1 MTKVKVS
8 EVKKHLKSYSNENLI
23 RLIVEL
29 SKTRKEAQS
38 FLAAEVQGE
47 AAVAE
52 LHKEVKTQIQNA
64 FFPRKGE
71 PKLRLSQAKKAISNF
86 AKYTDDQFL
95 KTDLM
100 LYYVELGTEFT
111 VAYGDIDGP
120 FYYSLATM
128 FDQVADAC
136 NRDERLY
143 QQLSERL
150 EAVIS
155 NARGVGWDY
164 LANLA
169 ESYYSIEWLADE
181 EE

>member
-1 MTKVKVS
+1 MAKLKVS
-8 EVKKHLKSYSNENLI
+8 ELKKHLKSYSNENLI

-29 SKTRKEAQS
+29 SKTSKEAQN

-52 LHKEVKTQIQNA
+52 LHEEAKIQIQNE

-71 PKLRLSQAKKAISNF
+71 PKLRLSKAKKAISNF
-86 AKYTDDQFL
+86 AKFTDDPFL

-100 LYYVELGTEFT
+100 LYYVEIGTEFT
-111 VAYGDIDGP
+111 AAYGDIDGA

-150 EAVIS
+150 EAVVS
-155 NARGVGWDY
+155 NARGVGWEYPD
-164 LANLA
+164 NLA